1 MASWTELLAELN
13 SIPPADP
20 GRQAWFENRLLGA
33 LQALGKKRGDR
44 NVLFYS
50 SAFLQ
55 KPNLAPQLT
64 QLTHEEINGFM
75 SCMYGMSWDRGL
87 TLLLH
92 TPGGVTNA
100 AETIVAYLHS
110 KFSDIE
116 VIVPTFAM
124 SAGTMISLAANRI
137 VMGRPSQLGPIDP
150 QMPIGGKYVSARGI
164 VDQFEVAKADI
175 ANNVVLAHAWAPIL
189 QALGPSLLVEA
200 QNALDYG
207 ERMVSEWLCRRMLA
221 NLPDGEKAA
230 KSRQLAK
237 FFNDAANHK
246 SHGRRIDRDEAR
258 AQGVEVKDL
267 EADQELQELVLTA
280 YHVATI
286 CFEQTSA
293 AKMLWSNHGQRWVKS
308 G

>member
-1 MASWTELLAELN
+1 MASWTELVAELTATAAPAREAWFKSRLQGSLAEISKL
-13 SIPPADP
+13 
-20 GRQAWFENRLLGA
+20 
-33 LQALGKKRGDR
+33 RGDT

-55 KPNLAPQLT
+55 KPALPPQLT

-75 SCMYGMSWDRGL
+75 SCLYGMTWNKGL

-100 AETIVAYLHS
+100 AETIVSYLHS
-110 KFSDIE
+110 KFDRIE

-124 SAGTMISLAANRI
+124 SAGTMLSLAANKI
-137 VMGRPSQLGPIDP
+137 IMGRQSQLGPIDP

-164 VDQFEVAKADI
+164 VDQFAEAKDDI
-175 ANNVVLAHAWAPIL
+175 SKNVVLAHAWAPIL
-189 QALGPSLLVEA
+189 QSLGPSLVVEA
-200 QNALDYG
+200 KNALDYG
-207 ERMVSEWLCRRMLA
+207 ERMVSEWLCKRMLLA
-221 NLPDGEKAA
+221 IPDADRAAAA
-230 KSRQLAK
+230 KTLAK
-237 FFNDAANHK
+237 FFNDASNHK

-258 AQGVEVKDL
+258 SHGVVVDDL
-267 EADQELQELVLTA
+267 EAEQSLQEQVLTA

-293 AKMLWSNHGQRWVKS
+293 AKMLWSNHGQVWLKN